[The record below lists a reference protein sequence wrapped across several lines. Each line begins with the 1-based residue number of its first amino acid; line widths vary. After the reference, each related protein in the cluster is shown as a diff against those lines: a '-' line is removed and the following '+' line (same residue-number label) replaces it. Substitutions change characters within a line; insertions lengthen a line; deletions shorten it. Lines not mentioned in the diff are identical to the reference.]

1 MPSNRKKRR
10 PSVTQPAAPQQ
21 PAVQPARH
29 AAVKRRKTFVKERS
43 QRVLLTVVLAVT
55 AVAFLNSLNGEFVY
69 DDKVQ
74 VLKNPAIK
82 DAANIPKM
90 LTQSVW
96 QFLNESDQEAAGPY
110 YRPLFNIA
118 LTMNYQIFGLEVF
131 GWHLFSLAV
140 HLAVTLLVY
149 ALARQWGL
157 SRELAAAAALL
168 FGVHPVHSESVAW
181 VAALPDP
188 LAAAFVLASLLLYER
203 HYSPRG
209 AGRYGLPASVG
220 LALMAMMS
228 KEVAIAYPIFLVAR
242 ELFEPGEET
251 MMLRF
256 SRAFRRTA
264 PFLAMIVIYMALRY
278 YVLGF
283 IARPE
288 ATAVGIPAW
297 QVILTLPSI
306 LLSYARML
314 LIPFPLAVMY
324 SKTYVESAG
333 DPRFWGAALAVAALL
348 GAALWVTRS
357 SPVGRRALAFLILF
371 LLPVL
376 NLKAFRAD
384 ESLLHDRYLY
394 LPSIGFCLLLSM
406 GIGWLAARFI
416 PQKRRAVPG
425 AAVAIALILFVLTV
439 SQNRSWH
446 SEDAMTGHAL
456 EVTGQWPY
464 LLNYIGAQYS
474 IQNRLNDAERL
485 YQETLAINPRY
496 YDALSNLG
504 DAYRQRGSLEE
515 AASAYNRAI
524 EYGAPYA
531 DTYYNLGVT
540 YTSQDRFAEAEAAL
554 RKTVELRPAH
564 VNALYNL
571 GYVCDK
577 QDKRAEAEE
586 AYVKAIAR
594 NPSYPEA
601 RINLGVLLTKQ
612 ARYGEALNQLLAAQ
626 AIAPDHSILLFAL
639 GDLYMKTGRFR
650 EAADSWNRL
659 AMREPSHRL
668 VHTSL
673 GLCYESLG
681 DKEQARAQFQ
691 KAIEV
696 APQDPYTQTAREHLA
711 KL

>member
-10 PSVTQPAAPQQ
+10 PAVTQPAGPQQ
-21 PAVQPARH
+21 PAVQPVRQG
-29 AAVKRRKTFVKERS
+29 AVKREKTLVSERR
-43 QRVLLTVVLAVT
+43 QRLVLAAVLGVT
-55 AVAFLNSLNGEFVY
+55 ALAFLNSLNGEFVY

-82 DAANIPKM
+82 EATNIPKM

-96 QFLNESDQEAAGPY
+96 QFLNESDQEASGPY

-118 LTMNYQIFGLEVF
+118 LTINYQIFGLEVF
-131 GWHLFSLAV
+131 GWHLFSLV
-140 HLAVTLLVY
+140 IHLAVTLLIY

-157 SRELAAAAALL
+157 SRDLAAAAAVL

-188 LAAAFVLASLLLYER
+188 LAAAFILTSLLLYER
-203 HYSPRG
+203 HYYGRG
-209 AGRYGLPASVG
+209 IGRYGLPLSAG
-220 LALMAMMS
+220 LALMAMLS

-242 ELFEPGEET
+242 EVFEPRGEGLT
-251 MMLRF
+251 QIV
-256 SRAFRRTA
+256 SRALKRTA

-288 ATAVGIPAW
+288 PTAAGIPAGH
-297 QVILTLPSI
+297 VLLTLPSI

-314 LIPFPLAVMY
+314 FVPFPLAVMY
-324 SKTYVESAG
+324 GKTYVQSAG
-333 DPRFWGAALAVAALL
+333 DPRFWGAALAVAALI
-348 GAALWVTRS
+348 GAALWVTRG
-357 SPVGRRALAFLILF
+357 SPVGRRALALLILF

-394 LPSIGFCLLLSM
+394 LPSIGFCLLISLA
-406 GIGWLAARFI
+406 IGWLTARLA
-416 PQKRRAVPG
+416 PRRREAVLG
-425 AAVAIALILFVLTV
+425 AAAALALTLFVLTV

-474 IQNRLNDAERL
+474 LQNRLTDAERL
-485 YQETLAINPRY
+485 YQETLTINPRY

-504 DAYRQRGSLEE
+504 DAYRTQARLDE
-515 AASAYNRAI
+515 AVSAYTRAI
-524 EYGAPYA
+524 ECGAPYA
-531 DTYYNLGVT
+531 DTYYNLGVA
-540 YTSQDRFAEAEAAL
+540 YTSQGKNAEAEEAL
-554 RKTVELRPAH
+554 RKTIELRPGH

-571 GYVCDK
+571 GCVCDK

-586 AYVKAIAR
+586 AYVKALAR
-594 NPSYPEA
+594 NPAYPEP
-601 RINLGVLLTKQ
+601 RINLAVLLTRQ
-612 ARYGEALNQLLAAQ
+612 GRYSEALDQLQAAQ
-626 AIAPDHSILLFAL
+626 RFAPDHLVLLYAL
-639 GDLYMKTGRFR
+639 GDLYMKTNRYR

-659 AMREPSHRL
+659 AAREPSHRL

-681 DKEQARAQFQ
+681 EKEQARAQFQ

-696 APQDPYTQTAREHLA
+696 APQDPYTQIAREHLA
-711 KL
+711 KM

>member
-1 MPSNRKKRR
+1 VR
-10 PSVTQPAAPQQ
+10 QG
-21 PAVQPARH
+21 
-29 AAVKRRKTFVKERS
+29 AVKREKTGLRDRRH
-43 QRVLLTVVLAVT
+43 RVVLGVVLAVT
-55 AVAFLNSLNGEFVY
+55 ALAFLNSLNGEFVY

-118 LTMNYQIFGLEVF
+118 LTINYQIFGLEVF

-149 ALARQWGL
+149 ALARQWDL
-157 SRELAAAAALL
+157 SPDLAAAAALL
-168 FGVHPVHSESVAW
+168 FGVHPVHSESIAW

-188 LAAAFVLASLLLYER
+188 LAAVFILCSLLLYER
-203 HYSPRG
+203 HYHGRG
-209 AGRYGLPASVG
+209 AGRYGLGLSVS
-220 LALMAMMS
+220 LALMAMLS

-242 ELFEPGEET
+242 EAVEPQVDGLT
-251 MMLRF
+251 LRI
-256 SRAFRRTA
+256 SRALKRTA
-264 PFLAMIVIYMALRY
+264 PFLAMIAIYMAVRF

-283 IARPE
+283 ISRPE
-288 ATAVGIPAW
+288 PTAVGIPTW
-297 QVILTLPSI
+297 HVLLTLPSI

-314 LIPFPLAVMY
+314 FVPSPLAVMY
-324 SKTYVESAG
+324 SKTYVQSAA
-333 DPRFWGAALAVAALL
+333 DPRFWGAALAVAALI
-348 GAALWVTRS
+348 GAAVWVTRAS
-357 SPVGRRALAFLILF
+357 VVGRKALALTILF

-394 LPSIGFCLLLSM
+394 LPSIGFCLLISM
-406 GIGWLAARFI
+406 GIGWLVARFA
-416 PQKRRAVPG
+416 PQKRD
-425 AAVAIALILFVLTV
+425 AALVASAAIAVILFVLTV

-446 SEDAMTGHAL
+446 SEEAMTGHAL

-474 IQNRLNDAERL
+474 LQNRPVDAQRL

-504 DAYRQRGSLEE
+504 DVYRQQNRLEE
-515 AASAYNRAI
+515 AVSAYSRAI
-524 EYGAPYA
+524 ECGAPYA

-540 YTSQDRFAEAEAAL
+540 YTSQKKFTEAEEAL
-554 RKTVELRPAH
+554 RRTVELRPGH

-571 GYVCDK
+571 GYVYDQ
-577 QDKRAEAEE
+577 QDKRAEAEA
-586 AYVKAIAR
+586 AYVKALAR
-594 NPSYPEA
+594 NPAYPEA
-601 RINLGVLLTKQ
+601 RINLAVLLTRQ
-612 ARYGEALNQLLAAQ
+612 ARYAEALEQLQ
-626 AIAPDHSILLFAL
+626 ATQRIAPDHPVLLYAL
-639 GDLYMKTGRFR
+639 GDLYMKTNRLR
-650 EAADSWNRL
+650 DAADSWNRL
-659 AMREPSHRL
+659 CLREPSHRL

-681 DKEQARAQFQ
+681 EKEQARAQFQ

-696 APQDPYTQTAREHLA
+696 APQDPYTQTARDHLA
-711 KL
+711 KM